1 MTKTG
6 RSERTR
12 RPQTCALCR
21 HPARMEIEIAKIRGA
36 SLGAL
41 AKQHGLSGD
50 SIWRHMKNHC
60 SAKRRAE
67 LAGGVAADQLV
78 AVAERESRTLV
89 EYLSIIRS
97 GLLDLFT
104 VARGVGDAGN
114 ASMLSGRLHEN
125 LKILANLS
133 GELRAASG
141 ISIVNN
147 NLTLMATPGFAELH
161 QGLLAIVRKH
171 PEARE
176 DIVEL
181 LRSLDATS
189 HAPGPNGSRY
199 IAEPVDPVMI
209 ECEPVEAELEGASV
223 E

>member
-1 MTKTG
+1 MTKSTTG
-6 RSERTR
+6 RSERQR
-12 RPQTCALCR
+12 RPGICSICR
-21 HPARMEIEIAKIRGA
+21 HPARVEIEIAKIRGA
-36 SLGAL
+36 SIGAL
-41 AKQHGLSGD
+41 AKQHNVSTD
-50 SIWRHMKNHC
+50 SIWRHMKNHVT
-60 SAKRRAE
+60 AKRRAE

-89 EYLSIIRS
+89 EYLAIIRS
-97 GLLDLFT
+97 GLLDLFQ
-104 VARGVGDAGN
+104 VARGAGDAGG

-171 PEARE
+171 PQAQE
-176 DIVEL
+176 DIVNL

-189 HAPGPNGSRY
+189 QPSRY
-199 IAEPVDPVMI
+199 VAEPVEPVMI
-209 ECEPVEAELEGASV
+209 EGEAVSGEDFTELADAE
-223 E
+223 